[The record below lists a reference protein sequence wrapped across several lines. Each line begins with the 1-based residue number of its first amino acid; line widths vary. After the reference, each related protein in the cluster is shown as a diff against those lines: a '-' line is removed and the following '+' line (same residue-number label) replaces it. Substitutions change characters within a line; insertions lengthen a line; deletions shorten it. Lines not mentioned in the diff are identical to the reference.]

1 MKQKLL
7 FLVFTD
13 DACRQNH
20 AFMYALECHA
30 LGHKV
35 RLILEGPATACL
47 NRLAEGGNFSQLF
60 KRAKDSGLLEGAC
73 KTASGGCSTNEKDRD
88 VAKIA
93 GKEGL
98 RLISDLDGHAG
109 IGRFVESGYQI
120 MIF

>member
-20 AFMYALECHA
+20 AFMYALECRA
-30 LGHKV
+30 LGHEV
-35 RLILEGPATACL
+35 SLILEGAATAAL
-47 NRLAEGGNFSQLF
+47 NRLAEGGKFSRLF
-60 KRAKDSGLLEGAC
+60 REAKESGLLEGAC

-88 VAKIA
+88 VAQLA

-98 RLISDLDGHAG
+98 KLLSDLDGHAG
-109 IGRFVESGYQI
+109 IGRFIENGYQVLV
-120 MIF
+120 F